1 MAAGV
6 LQVFVRKQDGDMVA
20 VEIDCEA
27 TVGQLIEA
35 AAAALGHP
43 PRSLGLRAPGGELLT
58 ESAIT
63 VADAGL
69 SSEAVLEAVT
79 SAVYWQEWRSN
90 RSIDAGTRR
99 QDGLSCSE
107 RRCTKAINCYGTAWL
122 EPELRPGMNVLR
134 IQVHTESSSADCN
147 NFLEIGLTKDSGTK
161 ESTNVPGCNIW
172 QCSMTGSVH
181 SYSFDVRGRGGSVLR
196 ATAVLQNDGSCELS
210 AGWEEYS
217 LPTPKLLRFAC
228 GAGRVLFCIDLAWQ
242 SAMDVTCEVIP

>member
-172 QCSMTGSVH
+172 GGTGH
-181 SYSFDVRGRGGSVLR
+181 SERSYPFDVRGRDGSVLR
-196 ATAVLQNDGSCELS
+196 ATAVLHSDGSCELA
-210 AGWEEYS
+210 AGWEEDS
-217 LPTPKLLRFAC
+217 LPESKRLTHSS
-228 GAGRVLFCIDLAWQ
+228 GTGRVLFCIDLPCQ
-242 SAMDVTCEVIP
+242 MAMSVTCEVIP